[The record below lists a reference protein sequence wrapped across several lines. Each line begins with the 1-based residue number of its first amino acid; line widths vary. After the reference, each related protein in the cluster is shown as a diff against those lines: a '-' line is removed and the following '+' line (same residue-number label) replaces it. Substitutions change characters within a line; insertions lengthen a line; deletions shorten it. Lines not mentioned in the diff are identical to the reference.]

1 MSKMVDIATAIAG
14 HAAARP
20 NAIALNFDGNRIAWQ
35 SFQAEVGDWASAFM
49 AQTSGDKI
57 ALSFDNSAELAIAVC
72 AAIRAG
78 KCAQVLDPAWPS
90 GVADKVVSALG
101 PDLFLD
107 TRPPQHPRPGPTE
120 CRPD

>member
-1 MSKMVDIATAIAG
+1 MSKMVDIATAIAA

-20 NAIALNFDGNRIAWQ
+20 DAIALNFDGNRIAWQ
-35 SFQAEVGDWASAFM
+35 TFQAEVGDWASAFM

-90 GVADKVVSALG
+90 GIADKVVSVLG

-107 TRPPQHPRPGPTE
+107 TPPPQHSRPGP
-120 CRPD
+120 